1 VNRRSF
7 LFLLLISLTGAA
19 NAAAAEPWRF
29 IMVCDTRSNTASGIN
44 DQVVR
49 ELTGEILRG
58 DVDFVIIA
66 GDLASGARAGAP
78 RFETQLWSWVAAMKP
93 IYDAGIP
100 VYVCRGNH
108 ELGDMWDAGP
118 GEPPNS
124 LDNYA
129 KRWLKVF
136 GGSPSRQRLPDNGPA
151 DERYMSYSVAHRNA
165 LIVALDQYAGIEHR
179 IVHSLNQSWLDSLL
193 ANNARPHVFVFGHE
207 PAFRALHADC
217 LDAHPVQRDAFWHS
231 LRAAGA
237 RLYFCGHDHFYDHAL
252 VNDGDGDP
260 NDDIHQYIVG
270 TGGAPF
276 YSWTPPYDGNN
287 GAFQVTQVRHA
298 QAYGYVLVD
307 VDDLKV
313 TVTWMERQ
321 TSTLSQPGVYQP
333 KDAWSYTAAGCQVK
347 LAADLNGDCR
357 VDFADLAILAS
368 EWLASGKSP
377 SPPPDPKK

>member
-1 VNRRSF
+1 MNRRSF

-136 GGSPSRQRLPDNGPA
+136 GSSSPSRQRLPDNGPA
-151 DERYMSYSVAHRNA
+151 DERYMSYSVAHKNA
-165 LIVALDQYAGIEHR
+165 LIVALDQ
-179 IVHSLNQSWLDSLL
+179 
-193 ANNARPHVFVFGHE
+193 
-207 PAFRALHADC
+207 
-217 LDAHPVQRDAFWHS
+217 
-231 LRAAGA
+231 
-237 RLYFCGHDHFYDHAL
+237 
-252 VNDGDGDP
+252 
-260 NDDIHQYIVG
+260 
-270 TGGAPF
+270 
-276 YSWTPPYDGNN
+276 
-287 GAFQVTQVRHA
+287 
-298 QAYGYVLVD
+298 
-307 VDDLKV
+307 
-313 TVTWMERQ
+313 
-321 TSTLSQPGVYQP
+321 
-333 KDAWSYTAAGCQVK
+333 
-347 LAADLNGDCR
+347 
-357 VDFADLAILAS
+357 
-368 EWLASGKSP
+368 
-377 SPPPDPKK
+377 